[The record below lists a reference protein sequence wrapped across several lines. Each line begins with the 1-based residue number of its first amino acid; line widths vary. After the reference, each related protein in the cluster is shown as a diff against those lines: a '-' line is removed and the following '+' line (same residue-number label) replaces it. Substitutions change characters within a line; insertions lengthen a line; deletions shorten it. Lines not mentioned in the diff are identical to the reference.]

1 MGQIKQKKVVKITL
15 VDDTEATKTIIVDN
29 PKDGLTMS
37 SIRSAFASPISD
49 GWLLNYTGSGGAIVS
64 VASAEY
70 EETTTTQID

>member
-15 VDDTEATKTIIVDN
+15 VDDSESTKTIIVDN

-37 SIRSAFASPISD
+37 SIRSAFSQPISD
-49 GWLLNYTGSGGAIVS
+49 GWLLNYTSNGGAIVS